1 MDKIELSLLFVIAF
15 SLATLTVL
23 AISYYKRIQ
32 RLQNIKQI
40 FQQDQEELQ
49 RQLLKQE
56 EEKKKNKSSFT
67 EKIKRQLN
75 LAGIHSFQLAIYFS
89 TYFFIVMTFSVAFI
103 IFLKSLGGF
112 LFGIFFGTIVHLAI
126 INFLIQR
133 RLDEFNRAL
142 ALAIS
147 VLVKMMRNGVG
158 FEQALQKSIDVSS
171 SRLFRS
177 IFENFFKEKNTL
189 GEQTAFNNI
198 LHYVDSKELRIFAIA
213 VKIGRESGG
222 KFSQTLEKLETTIRY
237 RKKMQDKIGVITR
250 EGSLGS
256 YIVAVIA
263 FFLYFAI
270 DFNFQGK
277 LNQYYMESEWGRF
290 QLLGIILWIILGLF
304 INKLITKVR
313 V

>member
-1 MDKIELSLLFVIAF
+1 MDKIELVLLFVIAL
-15 SLATLTVL
+15 SLSVL
-23 AISYYKRIQ
+23 SILGIAYYKRLQ
-32 RLQNIKQI
+32 RLQNIKKI
-40 FQQDQEELQ
+40 FTQDPESLQQS
-49 RQLLKQE
+49 LLRK
-56 EEKKKNKSSFT
+56 EEKKDKGSFT
-67 EKIKRQLN
+67 QKIRKELHK
-75 LAGIHSFQLAIYFS
+75 AGIHSFQLTIFFT
-89 TYFFIVMTFSVAFI
+89 TYFFIVLTFSVTFVV
-103 IFLKSLGGF
+103 FLKSLGGF
-112 LFGIFFGTIVHLAI
+112 IFGIFFGTIIHFAL

-133 RLDEFNRAL
+133 RLNEFNKAL
-142 ALAIS
+142 AVAIS

-158 FEQALQKSIDVSS
+158 FEQALQKSVDVSAS
-171 SRLFRS
+171 NLFRS

-222 KFSQTLEKLETTIRY
+222 KFSQTLEKLEETIRY
-237 RKKMQDKIGVITR
+237 RKKMQDKVGVITR

-256 YIVAVIA
+256 YIVAGIA

-277 LNQYYMESEWGRF
+277 LNEYYMESEWGRY
-290 QLLGIILWIILGLF
+290 QLLGIILWIVLGLF
-304 INKLITKVR
+304 VNKIITKVR